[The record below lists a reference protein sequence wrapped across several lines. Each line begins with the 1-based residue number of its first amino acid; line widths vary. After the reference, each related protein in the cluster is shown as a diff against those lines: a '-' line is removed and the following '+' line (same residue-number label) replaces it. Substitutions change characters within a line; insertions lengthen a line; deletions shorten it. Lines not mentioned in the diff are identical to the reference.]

1 MKVHFY
7 SYEDKSTSDLLPRFI
22 ITLDFRKILITR
34 LLKEFK
40 ASLVYLIQNIHKLM
54 T

>member
-22 ITLDFRKILITR
+22 ITLDFRNATQF
-34 LLKEFK
+34 LKEFK